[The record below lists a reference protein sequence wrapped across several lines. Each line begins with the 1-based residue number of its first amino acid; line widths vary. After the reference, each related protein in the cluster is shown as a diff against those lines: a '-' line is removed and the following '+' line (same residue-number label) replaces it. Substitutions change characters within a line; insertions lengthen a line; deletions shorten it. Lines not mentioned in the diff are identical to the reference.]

1 MAKPNNAK
9 TDGEL
14 GTSEPGTCT
23 ASARIDGWLAS
34 SLMQKAIRR
43 GETKAALKAG
53 ERLLELRGVAAFNR
67 LIVTA
72 FEDIGIGSEAAITF
86 TVAAGTD
93 LQHRR
98 SMGGNEEAMAR
109 VIEHLS
115 CAAKDR
121 SADYL
126 ICSAKLHPSLEHTRE
141 CVGRMTLKNRIAL
154 ATDVSAPI
162 TERAVAAW
170 YASGLEWEG
179 ERRVGAG
186 DLRGLLGQFRLVGVS
201 ESLLNSTAI
210 AARRTKEPIVV
221 MVPVLASALGH
232 CAAPTSSQPTL
243 PSTAVSKGVPL
254 YAFGH
259 HTRIGKQA
267 IRRFVREC
275 TAVRAVI
282 EKHAPDYKAAAVGEM
297 AVYYADAA
305 PVTPKLVWEHSLE
318 LERLGRESDFLSAG
332 APASSVQEICEVVLA
347 NLDRL
352 SLIRAEMFEAI
363 PQ

>member
-1 MAKPNNAK
+1 MVRPNKAK

-14 GTSEPGTCT
+14 GASEPSKCT
-23 ASARIDGWLAS
+23 AIARIDGWLAS

-43 GETKAALKAG
+43 GETEVALRAG

-72 FEDIGIGSEAAITF
+72 FEDIGVGSEAAIAF

-93 LQHRR
+93 PQHRR
-98 SMGGNEEAMAR
+98 SMGGNERAMMR
-109 VIEHLS
+109 VIERLS

-126 ICSAKLHPSLEHTRE
+126 ICSANLHPSLEHTRE
-141 CVGRMTLKNRIAL
+141 CVGRMTLKERIAL
-154 ATDVSAPI
+154 ATDISAPI

-170 YASGLEWEG
+170 YVSGLEWEG
-179 ERRVGAG
+179 ELRVGAG
-186 DLRGLLGQFRLVGVS
+186 DLRGLLDRFASIGVS
-201 ESLLNSTAI
+201 TPLLNATAI

-221 MVPVLASALGH
+221 MVPVLASALQQ
-232 CAAPTSSQPTL
+232 CAAPSFNQPAL
-243 PSTAVSKGVPL
+243 PSSPNIKGVPL

-275 TAVRAVI
+275 TAVRTVI
-282 EKHAPDYKAAAVGEM
+282 EKHVPDYKAAAVGEM
-297 AVYYADAA
+297 AVYYVDAA
-305 PVTPKLVWEHSLE
+305 PVSPKIFWEHSRELE
-318 LERLGRESDFLSAG
+318 LLGRESDFLSAG
-332 APASSVQEICEVVLA
+332 APVSSIQEISDAVLA
-347 NLDRL
+347 NLGYL
-352 SLIRAEMFEAI
+352 NLIRAEMFEAML
-363 PQ
+363 